1 MIVDCF
7 PFFKEL
13 DVLEVRLNALNP
25 YVDKFVLLESEET
38 FTGIDKP
45 LFFFENYKRFE
56 KFKSKIEYL
65 KVPKIPLNLDPYK
78 GQVNWNREY
87 YQKNYM
93 INRINE
99 LDDND
104 ILILSDCDEIPDLS
118 KVNLNEID
126 QPKVFLNN
134 YFTFRFNLMA
144 FNNERTIERIE
155 GSPQVDNTPNSP
167 WKWFGSTVLK
177 KKYIK
182 NQNFWGYSNL
192 REVRQK
198 LPQINGGWHFSTC
211 MSSRDIVSK
220 IAAYSHACEYTQIN
234 NEEIINKYIS
244 ENKDFCNYNLRDIK
258 LIEITAEYLPQY
270 LVENKEKY
278 NHLFKLS

>member
-38 FTGIDKP
+38 FTGVDKP

-198 LPQINGGWHFSTC
+198 LPQIHGGWHFSSC
-211 MSSRDIVSK
+211 MSNKDIINK

-244 ENKDFCNYNLRDIK
+244 ENKDFCNYNLRDMK
-258 LIEITAEYLPQY
+258 LIEATTEYLPEY

-278 NHLFKLS
+278 SHLFK